1 MPKPPALPDL
11 LRAHGAWIL
20 LVGSIAAG
28 ALGADPELLVPALM
42 AGTGHVG
49 AFQALAAGLRPGR
62 GTLVIRGTLLA
73 LAAPALAVALGAST
87 TFLLFA
93 ASALP
98 AAGLCVLLAR
108 RFGALSLPVI
118 ATGCLAIALAAA
130 TVACAG
136 GVEPARAALLPL
148 VLTPFFAWRSHA
160 AGRRILDGEAGT
172 KQALRSLGL
181 REAGYAALWSLAVG
195 FLGA

>member
-20 LVGSIAAG
+20 LVGSIGAG
-28 ALGADPELLVPALM
+28 ALGARPELLVPALL

-62 GTLVIRGTLLA
+62 RALVIRGTLLA
-73 LAAPALAVALGAST
+73 LVAPALAVALGAPA
-87 TFLLFA
+87 TFLFFA

-118 ATGCLAIALAAA
+118 SAGCLAIAMAAP

-136 GVEPARAALLPL
+136 GVEAAGAVWLPL
-148 VLTPFFAWRSHA
+148 VLTPFFAWRAYS
-160 AGRRILDGEAGT
+160 AGRRIVGGGAST
-172 KQALRSLGL
+172 KQDLRSLGL
-181 REAGYAALWSLAVG
+181 REAGYTALWSLAVG